1 MGLPDAK
8 FTEPLNSIQSKFDDL
23 TASLSGTPRFCF
35 HRSTVARSRLASLF
49 SMLLVGGGRDS
60 TGGFHPGAAVTASAD
75 SGTATL
81 EPKSSTRSD
90 GLAVRAPK
98 IAFDPSRNLPALRV
112 THDAVAVE
120 AIDLMD
126 AVIATM
132 DGVVDKRSAL
142 ALADSLKDYAGD
154 AKSINERW
162 RSLSK
167 LNGSELLALRKR
179 HADRLKSTGLAAGKS
194 LLMLTAR
201 WKTKEIRAGLKTL
214 VAVTKGVHG
223 IVKELRLLD

>member
-1 MGLPDAK
+1 M
-8 FTEPLNSIQSKFDDL
+8 I
-23 TASLSGTPRFCF
+23 
-35 HRSTVARSRLASLF
+35 
-49 SMLLVGGGRDS
+49 LLVVFTGCGGD
-60 TGGFHPGAAVTASAD
+60 ASAD